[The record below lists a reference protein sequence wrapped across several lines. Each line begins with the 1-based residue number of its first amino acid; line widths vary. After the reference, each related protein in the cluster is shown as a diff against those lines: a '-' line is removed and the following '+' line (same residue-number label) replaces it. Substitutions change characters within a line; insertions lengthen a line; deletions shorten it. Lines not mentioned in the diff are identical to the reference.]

1 MKKIGYLLATALLA
15 LTMIA
20 AAPASSI
27 GPFDGGPVI
36 FGGNYTVHSGETF
49 NSDLV
54 VFGGNVTVEEDASVT
69 GSIVIFGGNVSID
82 GNVEGDLVVIGGAG
96 SLGEKAVVEGDL
108 ISVGGAV
115 SRAEGSRVGGDVVDQ
130 PSIEIPAIPAVPNV
144 PGVPGVPDAP
154 LPPSF
159 MNNPVGSA
167 FGVVGRAIGIAILAM
182 LLSLFLRPQMERVAQ
197 AAVTQPIMAG
207 GVGLMTLV
215 FLPIVMVVMAITLIL
230 IPVSLLL
237 VFVMAFAWLFG
248 LVALG
253 MEVGERFTKAIEQTW
268 APVLTTGFGA
278 FLLAM
283 VSESLALIP
292 CVGWVASALVALV
305 GIGAVALTWFGSRG
319 YPPVGTAPASSA
331 STDTPAV
338 VS

>member
-1 MKKIGYLLATALLA
+1 MKKIGYLMSTALLT

-27 GPFDGGPVI
+27 GPLDGEPVI
-36 FGGNYTVHSGETF
+36 FGGNYTVRSGETF
-49 NSDLV
+49 DSDLV

-82 GNVEGDLVVIGGAG
+82 GAVGGDLVIIGGAG
-96 SLGEKAVVEGDL
+96 SLGEKAIVSGDL

-115 SRAEGSRVGGDVVDQ
+115 SRAEGSSVGGDVVDQ
-130 PSIEIPAIPAVPNV
+130 PSIEIPSIPSIPSIPNV
-144 PGVPGVPDAP
+144 PSVPGAPDAP
-154 LPPSF
+154 LPPAF
-159 MNNPVGSA
+159 INDPVSSA
-167 FGVVGRAIGIAILAM
+167 FGILGRAIGIAILAM

-197 AAVTQPIMAG
+197 AAVSQPIMAG
-207 GVGLMTLV
+207 GVGLLTMI
-215 FLPIVMVVMAITLIL
+215 FLPMVMLIMAITLIL
-230 IPVSLLL
+230 IPLSILL

-253 MEVGERFTKAIEQTW
+253 MEVGERFTKALEQTW
-268 APVLTTGFGA
+268 APVLTAGFGA

-292 CVGWVASALVALV
+292 CVGWVATMLIALI

-319 YPPVGTAPASSA
+319 YPAVGVAPA
-331 STDTPAV
+331 PAKGD
-338 VS
+338 